1 MARINIE
8 DAIFR
13 DHRFLTLAI
22 KLGDPDRALGALV
35 RAWCLAQKWYTKSE
49 DRRIPIDD
57 WHKQLLPKELL
68 ETGLVESNGQ
78 SVRVAGADEQFS
90 WLLERAEAG
99 RAGGRKSAE
108 SRKARYGTAQPP
120 PKQSFEDT
128 EAKLRDS
135 RSKTKQTEAS
145 FSISSSFS
153 SSLSSS
159 GSNSISEERRKGQ
172 PELPS
177 VVGGVQLVADPSM
190 PMDTAEIRSPNG
202 QKVTVKFLPNL
213 MIIWNDNCGSLAKC
227 AAMNK
232 SREAKWRARWNERP
246 DQHYWEATIQRLSES
261 PFANGSNDRGW
272 RASVD
277 FLLQAE
283 SHLKINEGKYD
294 NRSRGPVN
302 AGLAQ
307 LVREGKV

>member
-57 WHKQLLPKELL
+57 WAKQLLPKELL
-68 ETGLVESNGQ
+68 ETGLVESDGK

-120 PKQSFEDT
+120 PKQSFEVP
-128 EAKLRDS
+128 EAKLRET

-145 FSISSSFS
+145 FSFSSSFS
-153 SSLSSS
+153 NSLSSS
-159 GSNSISEERRKGQ
+159 DSNSISEERSKGQ
-172 PELPS
+172 LGLP
-177 VVGGVQLVADPSM
+177 VPS
-190 PMDTAEIRSPNG
+190 SGNG
-202 QKVTVKFLPNL
+202 QKVSNNFLPNL
-213 MIIWNDNCGSLAKC
+213 MTLWNENCGTLARC
-227 AAMNK
+227 AAINK
-232 SREAKWRARWNERP
+232 SRETKWRARWNERP
-246 DQHYWEATIQRLSES
+246 DIHYWEATVQRLAES
-261 PFANGSNDRGW
+261 PFANGRNDRGW

-294 NRSRGPVN
+294 DRKRAPINSD
-302 AGLAQ
+302 LAQ
-307 LVREGKV
+307 MVREGKI